1 MAVRSR
7 LVGLSIRAA
16 AVLIILSEPP
26 GVLVLVASAKLAK
39 FALVFK
45 FAQPVTVAIMCTAK

>member
-1 MAVRSR
+1 MATDSEVT
-7 LVGLSIRAA
+7 
-16 AVLIILSEPP
+16 EPP

-45 FAQPVTVAIMCTAK
+45 FAQPVTVAIMCTAKQNITNVNL